1 VCKTVTKL
9 LAVYQSSIIRKWILY
24 KFDNLNHLYM
34 GHFTIALSNNQQGD
48 VRWGTITKKS
58 SFLGLFRKNR
68 LDNEVT
74 KGYIVTIEPASKDQ
88 KEYRLLK
95 TKEGEWTSEDDGG
108 FRVTPDDQ
116 ISMAIKKAIDNY
128 ESQH

>member
-1 VCKTVTKL
+1 M
-9 LAVYQSSIIRKWILY
+9 R
-24 KFDNLNHLYM
+24 
-34 GHFTIALSNNQQGD
+34 HFTIALPNNQQGD
-48 VRWGTITKKS
+48 VKWGTITKKS
-58 SFLGLFRKNR
+58 PFLGLFRKNR
-68 LDNEVT
+68 LDNEVR
-74 KGYIVTIEPASKDQ
+74 KGYIVTMEPTSKDQ

-116 ISMAIKKAIDNY
+116 ISIAIKKAIDNY